1 MAKINVTLNASYG
14 YDCSGCGYGSG
25 ESIEVEITDK
35 ELNAIREINACEVSR
50 EAIMNTIESGDSL
63 LQPLHNKLDEACYYM
78 VEEYWL
84 FKADNEL
91 KDESIIESLESDV
104 DKGVYSPS
112 VSFEDFVEQFK
123 DGEIE
128 LDDLEYDDF
137 DDFDDIDEENL
148 RYFYLHYISDEY
160 YDWVC
165 EHDHRFIAE
174 RVGLDI
180 DSCREDEIDYI
191 IHLKH

>member
-1 MAKINVTLNASYG
+1 MAKINVTLKASYG
-14 YDCSGCGYGSG
+14 YDCSGWHYGSE
-25 ESIEVEITDK
+25 ESIVVEITDK

-84 FKADNEL
+84 FEADNAF
-91 KDESIIESLESDV
+91 KGESIRESLESDV

-128 LDDLEYDDF
+128 LDDWEYDDF
-137 DDFDDIDEENL
+137 DVVDEEDL
-148 RYFYLHYISDEY
+148 RYYYLSFMSDEY

-180 DSCREDEIDYI
+180 DSCREDDIDYT
-191 IHLKH
+191 IHL